1 MTVCLICLERTK
13 GSADLPQHE
22 HISMCLAS
30 VVGIET
36 PPFGLIRLKD
46 GALTYIIK
54 RFDRL
59 DDGTKL
65 QVEDFCQLGEKRIKE
80 KYEGSA
86 ELCVR
91 ILRKYA
97 SEPLLEISRLYR
109 LLLYGWW
116 VANGDMHLK
125 NFALLT
131 VPDKTRQLSPAY
143 DLLCTRLAIPEDGL
157 ALTIGG
163 RNKKLTRRKWLDFG
177 DYCGIPPKAVQRI
190 MAAQFAAL
198 EKSIGIIHRSF
209 LPEKKKEEYE
219 KIVREHTEVLAAE
232 SFGKPL

>member
-1 MTVCLICLERTK
+1 MTACLICLERTK
-13 GSADLPQHE
+13 GSAEYHPACIERLFGASVLPTLDFELGELYAVAAQMAGKMSISGIQEKVSLRLSPDKSRLEVAATGGRYILKPEPSRYSALPQNE
-22 HISMCLAS
+22 HVSMCLAS

-116 VANGDMHLK
+116 VANGDMHHK

-131 VPDKTRQLSPAY
+131 DPDKTRQLSPA
-143 DLLCTRLAIPEDGL
+143 
-157 ALTIGG
+157 
-163 RNKKLTRRKWLDFG
+163 
-177 DYCGIPPKAVQRI
+177 
-190 MAAQFAAL
+190 
-198 EKSIGIIHRSF
+198 
-209 LPEKKKEEYE
+209 
-219 KIVREHTEVLAAE
+219 
-232 SFGKPL
+232 